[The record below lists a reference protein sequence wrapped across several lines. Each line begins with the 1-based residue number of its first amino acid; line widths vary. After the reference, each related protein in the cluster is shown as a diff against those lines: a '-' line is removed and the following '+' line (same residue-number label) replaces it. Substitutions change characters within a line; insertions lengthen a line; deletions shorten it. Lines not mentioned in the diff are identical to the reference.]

1 KFYIYLKF
9 YQYLRGCMFKKN
21 SDGRII
27 VKSLNEEYQEIQ
39 DALLKFKPL
48 KPIKSSSIRKFKASP
63 NKQSIFV
70 LDFKGDKT
78 ASSVGSLSKEVS
90 AILSVAKPN
99 DEVFLRLESPG
110 GTITGYGLASQQL
123 IRLREAGIRLVV
135 SVDEI
140 ATSGGYMMAAVGDR
154 IIASPTSMLGSIGV
168 IMEVPNFYN
177 LLDRAGV
184 QFHQFTA
191 GKHKR
196 LVSMTNKIGD
206 AAKDQINQDLEKS
219 HELFKNH
226 VHTYRNSVNL
236 ESVSHGD
243 VWSAKYCLDNK
254 LVDDLMTSEAYLF
267 DRASRANIFHISW
280 DVERSFSDKLSSFA
294 AQASINTLDKVAL
307 HYGSKS
313 KYVF

>member
-1 KFYIYLKF
+1 
-9 YQYLRGCMFKKN
+9 MFKKN

-254 LVDDLMTSEAYLF
+254 LVDDLMT
-267 DRASRANIFHISW
+267 
-280 DVERSFSDKLSSFA
+280 
-294 AQASINTLDKVAL
+294 
-307 HYGSKS
+307 
-313 KYVF
+313 